1 MVERKL
7 FMSNLKKEMIEKAQK
22 LNEMIKGRE
31 FHIEVK
37 ECFKNNGM
45 KVAYVLVSENRIAS
59 PTIYMKNIEDIW
71 DDDEKLIKYF
81 DEIFEYSKN
90 VNVNI
95 KEICSRENILESVK
109 PKLISENNLE
119 DVINNDVVYV
129 RYLDMLI
136 LFYVEIPD
144 FADDGIASYS
154 IKEKILNNT
163 GISKEELYENALK
176 NSENDYIIRNM
187 ESVICEMMGIPET
200 DETMNEAFKSSIPM
214 YVFTNKEAVN
224 GASVL
229 LNKKALAEISE
240 IMKGDFI
247 VLPSSTHEC
256 IAIPAE
262 YSDKESLREMVR
274 EVNDGEVSLED
285 RLTYSV
291 YKYSKGELSI
301 L

>member
-224 GASVL
+224 FR
-229 LNKKALAEISE
+229 NYE
-240 IMKGDFI
+240 
-247 VLPSSTHEC
+247 
-256 IAIPAE
+256 
-262 YSDKESLREMVR
+262 R
-274 EVNDGEVSLED
+274 
-285 RLTYSV
+285 
-291 YKYSKGELSI
+291 
-301 L
+301 

>member
-1 MVERKL
+1 
-7 FMSNLKKEMIEKAQK
+7 
-22 LNEMIKGRE
+22 
-31 FHIEVK
+31 
-37 ECFKNNGM
+37 
-45 KVAYVLVSENRIAS
+45 
-59 PTIYMKNIEDIW
+59 
-71 DDDEKLIKYF
+71 
-81 DEIFEYSKN
+81 
-90 VNVNI
+90 
-95 KEICSRENILESVK
+95 
-109 PKLISENNLE
+109 
-119 DVINNDVVYV
+119 
-129 RYLDMLI
+129 MLI

-154 IKEKILNNT
+154 IKEKTLNNT

-262 YSDKESLREMVR
+262 YGDKESLREMVR